1 MLLLEPEGPRYLDE
15 GGGTVLGVTGR
26 PPYRQAEAVIEP
38 GSSVL
43 LYTDGLVE
51 RRGEVLDDGLERLAR
66 AAAGVR
72 DLAPDELVS
81 AVVDTALA
89 DGALGDAAAARRHR
103 RRRRPADAR
112 AAARGAAR
120 RSRGS
125 CA

>member
-1 MLLLEPEGPRYLDE
+1 M
-15 GGGTVLGVTGR
+15 LGVTGR
-26 PPYRQAEAVIEP
+26 PPYRQAEAVIAP

-81 AVVDTALA
+81 TVVDAASPTVRSATPRQPDDIAVVAVRLVP
-89 DGALGDAAAARRHR
+89 GPLHERAAR
-103 RRRRPADAR
+103 A
-112 AAARGAAR
+112 
-120 RSRGS
+120 SRGS
-125 CA
+125 CG